1 MLTLM
6 LEYFLFSL
14 LTTSQDQMV
23 FRHKTIMGFGLEA
36 KLEFLGCILASGSVF
51 GCIMHLFFVCR
62 PLNGIRSSLL
72 TFLHSLGR
80 RIVGWRGNLH
90 HSYAPVNTCNCFIFM
105 FNFACKSF
113 WLYYA
118 SSTLKQNLA
127 KSSKSKKM
135 NQNLKMERKLMSI
148 SYELSSTKKDVI
160 HSIFLPFVGFL
171 YREVRRISLC
181 WRYKDDLMIQ

>member
-23 FRHKTIMGFGLEA
+23 FRHKTIMGFWSRSKTWIFRLYSSFWVSIWLHYA
-36 KLEFLGCILASGSVF
+36 SFL
-51 GCIMHLFFVCR
+51 CR

-127 KSSKSKKM
+127 KSSELQINVHK
-135 NQNLKMERKLMSI
+135 NFHPLK
-148 SYELSSTKKDVI
+148 VI
-160 HSIFLPFVGFL
+160 HSNFLPFCWGFVK
-171 YREVRRISLC
+171 RS
-181 WRYKDDLMIQ
+181 

>member
-14 LTTSQDQMV
+14 LTTH
-23 FRHKTIMGFGLEA
+23 HKTRWFSDIKPLWVFGLEA

-51 GCIMHLFFVCR
+51 GCIMHLFVCR

-113 WLYYA
+113 WLCYA
-118 SSTLKQNLA
+118 SSTLKHNLA
-127 KSSKSKKM
+127 KSSELQINVHK
-135 NQNLKMERKLMSI
+135 NFHPLKRM
-148 SYELSSTKKDVI
+148 
-160 HSIFLPFVGFL
+160 
-171 YREVRRISLC
+171 
-181 WRYKDDLMIQ
+181 